1 MAAAADPNPASAREE
16 GSGTPAGG
24 RAAAARARGP
34 GGTAEPPRFPA
45 EVSRKLAQQQPKEEH
60 MIIIAGH
67 SRARNA
73 DERDAAVAA
82 FAGMVERARKH
93 DGCLD
98 LSIGADSV
106 DPERINVFE
115 CWRDQPS
122 LNAWRKVARAPKVAL
137 REARV
142 KLYRTDKAEKPF

>member
-1 MAAAADPNPASAREE
+1 
-16 GSGTPAGG
+16 
-24 RAAAARARGP
+24 
-34 GGTAEPPRFPA
+34 
-45 EVSRKLAQQQPKEEH
+45 

-67 SRARNA
+67 SRARTP

-82 FAGMVERARKH
+82 FADMVERARRQ

-98 LSIGADSV
+98 LSIGADPV

-115 CWRDQPS
+115 RWRDQRS
-122 LNAWRKVARAPKVAL
+122 LNAWRKVAKGPKVAL

-142 KLYRTDKAEKPF
+142 ALYRVDEAEQPVRSRKKAPEVKE